1 MIEVEGLSKRFK
13 TKQALADVTFTAK
26 DGKVTGFLV
35 CLRGTGR
42 TSELPS
48 DERSGPHRRQSGD
61 HRPGACAGN
70 HHGQRIRRRTLH
82 QIHPRGHPRSSQ
94 TSRNFRQRIRSNRDP
109 RRPQARQSPARHV
122 LRHQIHRRSIVRACR
137 RHARPVHPWPRR
149 HGAHRR
155 PMADHSG
162 HADRLPHSHRSY
174 RCSPS
179 DSAA

>member
-26 DGKVTGFLV
+26 GGKVTGFLV
-35 CLRGTGR
+35 SSHLM
-42 TSELPS
+42 SEVALTA
-48 DERSGPHRRQSGD
+48 D
-61 HRPGACAGN
+61 N
-70 HHGQRIRRRTLH
+70 LVIIGQGHVLETTTVSAFVAEHSIKSIRVVT
-82 QIHPRGHPRSSQ
+82 PRSSQ

-155 PMADHSG
+155 PMANHSG